1 MIDMQKVEILGIP
14 VFAGPL
20 DHAIDCVMEQCI
32 APAQE
37 MNLRISATGA
47 HGLVITIKNKEFRL
61 AWTGSFFN
69 LPFAMPGK
77 LYFKNQTKEIQDEE
91 AT

>member
-32 APAQE
+32 APTRE

-47 HGLVITIKNKEFRL
+47 HGLVTARKNPEFRETL
-61 AWTGSFFN
+61 KSCFLN

>member
-32 APAQE
+32 APARE

-47 HGLVITIKNKEFRL
+47 HGLVTARKNPEFRETL
-61 AWTGSFFN
+61 KSCFLN
-69 LPFAMPGK
+69 LPDLMSMRS
-77 LYFKNQTKEIQDEE
+77 
-91 AT
+91 

>member
-20 DHAIDCVMEQCI
+20 GQAIECVIEQCI
-32 APAQE
+32 APTRE

-47 HGLVITIKNKEFRL
+47 HGLVTARKSPEFREAL
-61 AWTGSFFN
+61 KSCFLN
-69 LPFAMPGK
+69 LPYTIPGK